1 METLSRARETCYTR
15 SNRDHLLL
23 PSSARP
29 APRETRILRGILLI
43 TLACGFFVVMN
54 TGAKTLSAHLPVVEI
69 IWARSLVH
77 LVFVFALFAPTSGGW
92 RLFATR
98 RPAVQVTRSL
108 LLLASTS
115 FFFTALSRVPLA
127 DATSISFTAPFVV
140 AALAGRLLHERVG
153 TGQWL
158 TIAVGFLGALV
169 IIRPGFGHTS
179 PYALLVFG
187 SAACYSL
194 YQILTRYVAGVDRP
208 ETSVTYS
215 ALVGTVLL
223 SAVVPFY
230 WRAPVTVSHA
240 LVLVSLGLLGG
251 LGHYCVARA
260 LLWGPA
266 SILSPFHYTQL
277 ILAALAGYIVFGDV
291 PSVWT
296 WVGAAIIIGSGL
308 HIVWRETSR

>member
-1 METLSRARETCYTR
+1 
-15 SNRDHLLL
+15 
-23 PSSARP
+23 
-29 APRETRILRGILLI
+29 
-43 TLACGFFVVMN
+43 MN
-54 TGAKTLSAHLPVVEI
+54 TGVKVLSAHLPVVEI

-92 RLFATR
+92 RLFVTR
-98 RPAVQVTRSL
+98 RPAIQVTRSL

-115 FFFTALSRVPLA
+115 FFFTALARVPLA
-127 DATSISFTAPFVV
+127 DATAISFTSPFVV
-140 AALAGRLLHERVG
+140 AALAGPLLHERVG

-194 YQILTRYVAGVDRP
+194 YQVFTRYVAGVDRP

-223 SAVVPFY
+223 SACVPFY
-230 WRAPVTVSHA
+230 WRAPATLSHA
-240 LVLVSLGLLGG
+240 LVLISLGLLGG

-266 SILSPFHYTQL
+266 SILSPFHYSQL
-277 ILAALAGYIVFGDV
+277 ILAALAGYLVFGDV

-296 WVGAAIIIGSGL
+296 WAGAAIIIGSGL
-308 HIVWRETSR
+308 HMVWRETSR

>member
-1 METLSRARETCYTR
+1 
-15 SNRDHLLL
+15 L
-23 PSSARP
+23 PSPASA
-29 APRETRILRGILLI
+29 APRETRILRGVLLI

-54 TGAKTLSAHLPVVEI
+54 TGAKALSAYLPIVEI

-92 RLFATR
+92 RLFVTR
-98 RPAVQVTRSL
+98 RPAIQVTRSL

-115 FFFTALSRVPLA
+115 FFFTAISRVPLA
-127 DATSISFTAPFVV
+127 DVTAISFTAPFVV
-140 AALAGRLLHERVG
+140 AALAGPLLHERVG

-230 WRAPVTVSHA
+230 WRAPATLSHA
-240 LVLVSLGLLGG
+240 LVLISLGLLGG

-260 LLWGPA
+260 FLWGPA
-266 SILSPFHYTQL
+266 SILSPFHYSQL

-296 WVGAAIIIGSGL
+296 WVGATIIIGSGL

>member
-1 METLSRARETCYTR
+1 M
-15 SNRDHLLL
+15 
-23 PSSARP
+23 SSPADP
-29 APRETRILRGILLI
+29 APRQTRILRGVLLI
-43 TLACGFFVVMN
+43 TMATGFFVVMN
-54 TGAKTLSAHLPVVEI
+54 TGAKVLSAHLPVIEI

-92 RLFATR
+92 RLFVTR
-98 RPAVQVTRSL
+98 RPAIQVTRSL
-108 LLLASTS
+108 LLLTSTC

-127 DATSISFTAPFVV
+127 DATAISFTAPFVV
-140 AALAGRLLHERVG
+140 AGLAGPLLHERVG
-153 TGQWL
+153 AGQWL

-169 IIRPGFGHTS
+169 IIRPGFGQTS
-179 PYALLVFG
+179 AYALLVFG
-187 SAACYSL
+187 SAICYSL
-194 YQILTRYVAGVDRP
+194 YQILTRHVAGVDRP

-230 WRAPVTVSHA
+230 WRAPTAPSQT

-277 ILAALAGYIVFGDV
+277 VVAALAGYLVFGDV
-291 PSVWT
+291 PSAWT
-296 WVGAAIIIGSGL
+296 WAGAAIIIASGL
-308 HIVWRETSR
+308 CIVWRETSR

>member
-1 METLSRARETCYTR
+1 MTLPRRRWT
-15 SNRDHLLL
+15 NL
-23 PSSARP
+23 PPPIEGALWMAGAAFFWMCNTILIRPIAADLPPIQLQFLRCLFSALMFTP
-29 APRETRILRGILLI
+29 FILRMGIG
-43 TLACGFFVVMN
+43 TL
-54 TGAKTLSAHLPVVEI
+54 
-69 IWARSLVH
+69 R
-77 LVFVFALFAPTSGGW
+77 
-92 RLFATR
+92 TR
-98 RPAVQVTRSL
+98 RIGLYVLRAGAMAISMICWIYAVVRMPMGEAVSL
-108 LLLASTS
+108 
-115 FFFTALSRVPLA
+115 
-127 DATSISFTAPFVV
+127 SFTAPLFATMM
-140 AALAGRLLHERVG
+140 AALILKEKVRIRR
-153 TGQWL
+153 WS
-158 TIAVGFLGALV
+158 AVIIGFIGALV

-194 YQILTRYVAGVDRP
+194 YQIFTRYVAGVDRP

-230 WRAPVTVSHA
+230 WRAPATLSHA
-240 LVLVSLGLLGG
+240 LVLISLGLLGG

-296 WVGAAIIIGSGL
+296 WAGAAIIIGSGL
-308 HIVWRETSR
+308 HMVWRETSR

>member
-1 METLSRARETCYTR
+1 M
-15 SNRDHLLL
+15 
-23 PSSARP
+23 PSPADP
-29 APRETRILRGILLI
+29 APRETHILRGVLLI
-43 TLACGFFVVMN
+43 TLATGFFVVMN
-54 TGAKTLSAHLPVVEI
+54 TGVKVLSAHLPVVEI

-92 RLFATR
+92 RLFVTR
-98 RPAVQVTRSL
+98 RPAIQVTRSL

-115 FFFTALSRVPLA
+115 FFFTALARVPLA
-127 DATSISFTAPFVV
+127 DATAISFTAPFIV
-140 AALAGRLLHERVG
+140 AGLAGPVLHERVG

-194 YQILTRYVAGVDRP
+194 YQVFTRHVAGVDRP

-223 SAVVPFY
+223 SAAVPFY
-230 WRAPVTVSHA
+230 WRAPATLSHA
-240 LVLVSLGLLGG
+240 LLLVSLGLLGG

-266 SILSPFHYTQL
+266 SILSPFHYSQL
-277 ILAALAGYIVFGDV
+277 ILAALAGYLVFGDV

-296 WVGAAIIIGSGL
+296 WAGAAIVIGSGL
-308 HIVWRETSR
+308 HMVWRETSR